1 MRLSTSTNIMDR
13 YQKVQGAVSMEC
25 CLSSCAAAGYRV
37 MDMNFHDMS
46 NPGMPMS
53 LDSWQDWTEH
63 IKEYACSLDI
73 EFSQSHSYFYHFCS
87 PRITDRD
94 WREELIRRS
103 FIGSSVLGIPW
114 MVMHTST
121 YKENG
126 YSYHRSKEMNLEQF
140 KRWLELAH
148 RYNVG
153 IAC

>member
-63 IKEYACSLDI
+63 IKEPARWILNFRSHTHTFIIFVLRVLPTGIGARSLYAVRLS
-73 EFSQSHSYFYHFCS
+73 
-87 PRITDRD
+87 
-94 WREELIRRS
+94 
-103 FIGSSVLGIPW
+103 
-114 MVMHTST
+114 
-121 YKENG
+121 
-126 YSYHRSKEMNLEQF
+126 
-140 KRWLELAH
+140 AH
-148 RYNVG
+148 RCLVFPG
-153 IAC
+153 W